1 MDKSLSP
8 SGAFNHIFLG
18 KDASMEDIED
28 LDHITLNV
36 KKYFSQLCLSVW

>member
-18 KDASMEDIED
+18 KETSIEDIED
-28 LDHITLNV
+28 LDNITLKVN
-36 KKYFSQLCLSVW
+36 KCMLSPPLGL